1 MVAGTAASVAA
12 VGLRSLAA
20 WCSSEV
26 RARFRRRL
34 FASVE
39 VSETE
44 DPRLF
49 KALVR
54 WLERRR
60 VLASSGSFRAV
71 AAEPRASGK
80 PNGPRAPASFRPR
93 DDVCLLPL
101 FGELESARF
110 AFGGATLWVT
120 LEGGGSLSGTDA
132 SNLRALI
139 GDMRASP
146 ARRAARATARSGLAP
161 QTLRVAALRGA
172 AAPDVV
178 ARLCREALR
187 EAADADRRHVEHYEW
202 TGKAW
207 ALASL
212 SRKRPAETLVLRAGL
227 AEEILGDV
235 RRFID
240 DESWYNERCVPHRRG
255 YCLHGPPGSGKSA
268 LVHAVASEFGCPCAA
283 RAAAPEKVA
292 AADGPSLSE
301 LLNAVDGVGAAADG
315 RILFITTNR
324 VDALDGALLRPGRC
338 DRSFFLGASDEDQ
351 ARRLFERFF
360 DDAPEAAAAFAAAA
374 RGRSMADLQGL
385 CLRHRG
391 DPTGAVAEAS
401 LGVDE
406 SRGTHQPQ
414 P

>member
-1 MVAGTAASVAA
+1 MFAGGTAASVAA

-26 RARFRRRL
+26 RARFRRRV

-139 GDMRASP
+139 GDMRPSP
-146 ARRAARATARSGLAP
+146 ARRAARAAARSGLAP

-240 DESWYNERCVPHRRG
+240 DESRSASRGRDDVRESSGGKTARHRHRRRSWYNERCVPHRRG

-268 LVHAVASEFGCPCAA
+268 LVHAVASEFGLPLCALPLGRFVRGGPTLSDAISTAPPAALVAVEDADACFSLGAA
-283 RAAAPEKVA
+283 RRPAVA
-292 AADGPSLSE
+292 
-301 LLNAVDGVGAAADG
+301 
-315 RILFITTNR
+315 TT
-324 VDALDGALLRPGRC
+324 
-338 DRSFFLGASDEDQ
+338 
-351 ARRLFERFF
+351 FERLR
-360 DDAPEAAAAFAAAA
+360 
-374 RGRSMADLQGL
+374 RGNR
-385 CLRHRG
+385 
-391 DPTGAVAEAS
+391 
-401 LGVDE
+401 
-406 SRGTHQPQ
+406 
-414 P
+414 